1 MEWVEQAE
9 AYIGA
14 HGWGARGKSLGISR
28 MYLQASSARQEVLP
42 VPSSARNG
50 YGANDNLMFRKEKL
64 VASQRPRGVLSGFL
78 AIVPN
83 LGYAV
88 YLPPI
93 AAKMGP
99 LRIRMR
105 LSQTLLTE
113 GAILSAYCL
122 SANRSESSQKTLILD
137 DILFWHEKPVW
148 FTTPFK
154 TRWES
159 MMSEFRTDHYKP
171 LTDLQGVKIDFASY
185 VPLASFVDSSP
196 DPTKVVEFVPNTPN
210 TKRIV
215 WIPPTTA
222 ANATLTVATQLTP
235 KTEVKT
241 DDKKIK
247 GGQWLIAKKEL
258 GPDVFSVWRNEERLG
273 LALIRTLAIS
283 RAMRLNHADEGI
295 KVRAD
300 YNKQF
305 DKWEIQA
312 VQEKK

>member
-9 AYIGA
+9 AYIGK

-28 MYLQASSARQEVLP
+28 MY
-42 VPSSARNG
+42 G
-50 YGANDNLMFRKEKL
+50 DNDKPMFRKEKL

-78 AIVPN
+78 AIVPT

-99 LRIRMR
+99 MRIRMR
-105 LSQTLLTE
+105 LSPTLLAE

-122 SANRSESSQKTLILD
+122 CANRSEFSQKTLILD
-137 DILFWHEKPVW
+137 DVLLWHEKPVW
-148 FTTPFK
+148 STTVFK
-154 TRWES
+154 IRWDS
-159 MMSEFRTDHYKP
+159 MMSEFRTEHFKP
-171 LTDLQGVKIDFASY
+171 MTELQGVKIDFASY
-185 VPLASFVDSSP
+185 VPLASFVDSPP
-196 DPTKVVEFVPNTPN
+196 DPTKVVEFVPNSAN

-215 WIPPTTA
+215 WIPAPNVA
-222 ANATLTVATQLTP
+222 VAVPVATQHVP
-235 KTEVKT
+235 KAERKTEPNV
-241 DDKKIK
+241 K

-258 GPDVFSVWRNEERLG
+258 GPDVFSVWRVHPTDGPSPKGDDERLG

-283 RAMRLNHADEGI
+283 RAMRLNQAEDGSTN
-295 KVRAD
+295 VRAE

-305 DKWEIQA
+305 DKWEIQE

>member
-42 VPSSARNG
+42 VPSGARNG
-50 YGANDNLMFRKEKL
+50 YGANDKPMFRKEKL

-105 LSQTLLTE
+105 LSSSVLAE
-113 GAILSAYCL
+113 GAIFSAYCL

-137 DILFWHEKPVW
+137 DVLFWHEKPVW

-154 TRWES
+154 SRWES
-159 MMSEFRTDHYKP
+159 MMAEFRTDHYKP
-171 LTDLQGVKIDFASY
+171 MTDLQGVKIDFASY
-185 VPLASFVDSSP
+185 VPLVSFVDTPP

-215 WIPPTTA
+215 WIPPPA
-222 ANATLTVATQLTP
+222 QSATPVVAQSTP
-235 KTEVKT
+235 KTET
-241 DDKKIK
+241 KIHQK
-247 GGQWLIAKKEL
+247 GGEWLIAKKEL
-258 GPDVFSVWRNEERLG
+258 GPDVFSVWRNEERMG

-283 RAMRLNHADEGI
+283 RAMRLNYSDEGI
-295 KVRAD
+295 KVRAEH
-300 YNKQF
+300 NKQF
-305 DKWEIQA
+305 DKWEIQE